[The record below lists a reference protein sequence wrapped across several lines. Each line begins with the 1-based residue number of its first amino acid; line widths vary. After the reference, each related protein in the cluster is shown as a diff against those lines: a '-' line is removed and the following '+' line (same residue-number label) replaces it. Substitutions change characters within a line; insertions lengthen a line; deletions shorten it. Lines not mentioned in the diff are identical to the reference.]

1 VREESHLEDMRD
13 AIRGD
18 FERLAKRRGSQE
30 LMRSSENAAEHE
42 PDVPVPPREP
52 EPIPAPEPI
61 PEPEPTREPEP
72 IPEPEPEPT
81 PMPPP
86 EPEPVP
92 DPEPDPVP
100 DPLPDP
106 LPDPGPDDEVVSSE
120 EPRRSF
126 LDRLLGR

>member
-30 LMRSSENAAEHE
+30 LMRSSENVVEHE

-52 EPIPAPEPI
+52 EPIPEPEPS
-61 PEPEPTREPEP
+61 PEPTREPEP
-72 IPEPEPEPT
+72 IPEPGPEPT
-81 PMPPP
+81 PVPPP

-92 DPEPDPVP
+92 DPVPEPGPDPVP
-100 DPLPDP
+100 DPL
-106 LPDPGPDDEVVSSE
+106 PDDEVVSSE

>member
-1 VREESHLEDMRD
+1 VREESHLDDMRD

-30 LMRSSENAAEHE
+30 LMRSSENVGEHE
-42 PDVPVPPREP
+42 PDVPVPLREP
-52 EPIPAPEPI
+52 EPIPEPS
-61 PEPEPTREPEP
+61 PEPEPAREPEP

-81 PMPPP
+81 PVPPP

-92 DPEPDPVP
+92 DPVPEPEPDPM
-100 DPLPDP
+100 PDP
-106 LPDPGPDDEVVSSE
+106 LPDPGPDDEVASSE
-120 EPRRSF
+120 KPQRSF

>member
-30 LMRSSENAAEHE
+30 LMRSSENVVEHE
-42 PDVPVPPREP
+42 PDVPVP
-52 EPIPAPEPI
+52 AQ
-61 PEPEPTREPEP
+61 EPEP
-72 IPEPEPEPT
+72 IPEPEPSPEPVRE
-81 PMPPP
+81 PEPVPEPGPEPAPVPPP

-92 DPEPDPVP
+92 DPVPEPGPDPVPDPVP
-100 DPLPDP
+100 DPL
-106 LPDPGPDDEVVSSE
+106 PDDEVVSSE